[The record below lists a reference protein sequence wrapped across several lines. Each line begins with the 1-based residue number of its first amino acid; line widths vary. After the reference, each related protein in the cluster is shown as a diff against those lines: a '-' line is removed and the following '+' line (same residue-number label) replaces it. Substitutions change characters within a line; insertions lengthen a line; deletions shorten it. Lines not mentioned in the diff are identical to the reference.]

1 MERLRMNSF
10 FEKKINQ
17 MIEIKVRRC
26 IKILKQNKINQ
37 QRKRQLG
44 QTIK

>member
-1 MERLRMNSF
+1 MNSF

-26 IKILKQNKINQ
+26 IKILMQNRINQ